1 LLISVVFSLL
11 HTFWVKDIPMKV
23 VNITIFTFL
32 MAAAS
37 ASHATSCEANFRA
50 EGDPR
55 NGAEFSTSTTF
66 SDLNASSALGQLRAI
81 ALADGFNV
89 LGEELIA
96 TEGTLTIEQKNGRH
110 PFLIYLTAVN
120 KDTQADVSI
129 RTKLNR
135 RTVAKPEDIRKG
147 MCGMIARIKTGKEGE
162 AIAAKARAA
171 IKSEPIIEEQPRWL
185 AKDIYRLSKRKTAE
199 MITAHY
205 KGKRYLL
212 DGTIGVPLEN
222 EGTIELWYK
231 VTIDGNSFMRTF
243 DTDESRLWP
252 PIVCQMAKDDR
263 AVAAKLNEGEF
274 AKLTG
279 TFSHLQKGMPD
290 RVVLKDCRFSH

>member
-1 LLISVVFSLL
+1 
-11 HTFWVKDIPMKV
+11 MKV
-23 VNITIFTFL
+23 VNIFAFAL
-32 MAAAS
+32 LLV
-37 ASHATSCEANFRA
+37 ATSVTYANTCETNFRA

-55 NGAEFSTSTTF
+55 NGAEFSTST
-66 SDLNASSALGQLRAI
+66 SISNLNASSALGQLRSI

-89 LGEELIA
+89 LGEELSA
-96 TEGTLTIEQKNGRH
+96 AEGTLTIEQKNGRH
-110 PFLIYLTAVN
+110 PFLIYLTAMN
-120 KDTQADVSI
+120 KGTAADVSI

-135 RTVAKPEDIRKG
+135 RTVAKPEDMRKG

-162 AIAAKARAA
+162 AIAVKARAA
-171 IKSEPIIEEQPRWL
+171 IKPEPIIEEQPRWL

-212 DGTIGVPLEN
+212 DGTIATPLEN

-231 VTIDGNSFMRTF
+231 VTIDGNSFMRTL
-243 DTDESRLWP
+243 DTDESTFWP
-252 PIVCQMAKDDR
+252 PIVCQMAKEHR
-263 AVAAKLNEGEF
+263 AMAEKLSAGEF

-279 TFSHLQKGMPD
+279 TFSHFQKGMPD
-290 RVVLKDCRFSH
+290 RVVLNDCRFSH

>member
-1 LLISVVFSLL
+1 
-11 HTFWVKDIPMKV
+11 MKV
-23 VNITIFTFL
+23 IPFITSIILLAT
-32 MAAAS
+32 AAQLS
-37 ASHATSCEANFRA
+37 ANTCEKNFVA

-55 NGAEFSTSTTF
+55 NGAEFSTSTTIN
-66 SDLNASSALGQLRAI
+66 DLGSASALGQLRAI

-89 LGEELIA
+89 LGEES
-96 TEGTLTIEQKNGRH
+96 TGSQGTLTIEQKNGRH

-120 KDTQADVSI
+120 KGTAADVSI

-135 RTVAKPEDIRKG
+135 RTVAKPEDIRAG
-147 MCGMIARIKTGKEGE
+147 MCGMVARIKTGAEGD
-162 AIAAKARAA
+162 AIAAAARAA
-171 IKSEPIIEEQPRWL
+171 IVPEPIVEIQPRWL

-212 DGTIGVPLEN
+212 DGTIGSPLEN

-231 VTIDGNSFMRTF
+231 VTIDRNGILQTL
-243 DTDESRLWP
+243 DADESTFWP
-252 PIVCQMAKDDR
+252 PIVCRMAPEAR
-263 AVAAKLNEGEF
+263 ARAAKLQEGEF

-279 TFSHLQKGMPD
+279 TVSHYWQGSPSKL
-290 RVVLKDCRFSH
+290 VLKDCRFE